1 MRITLISPNG
11 KVKEIPTGFSWTYL
25 FFGPLVPLFRADW
38 GEFILYVVFFAI
50 LAYLIPRSA
59 APNFIYYLPFTLNLI
74 RAIPYNKRYIKDLVS
89 RQWRAA
95 TPLDIQKLTSLHIKV
110 GEQ

>member
-1 MRITLISPNG
+1 M
-11 KVKEIPTGFSWTYL
+11 
-25 FFGPLVPLFRADW
+25 FFGPLVPLFRSDW
-38 GEFILYVVFFAI
+38 GEFIFYVVFFAI

-59 APNFIYYLPFTLNLI
+59 DPNFIHYVPILLNVSG
-74 RAIPYNKRYIKDLVS
+74 AIPYNKRYIRKLVQH
-89 RQWRAA
+89 QWRAA